1 MVHGSCDAGMFM
13 FGSLWVV
20 FVSFAFLV
28 LFVVG
33 SVLSAVFVL
42 LLLVLLDVFSN
53 SFARRMEAPK
63 IS

>member
-1 MVHGSCDAGMFM
+1 MHGSCDAGMFM
-13 FGSLWVV
+13 FGSLWV
-20 FVSFAFLV
+20 VSFAFLV

-33 SVLSAVFVL
+33 SVLSAVFVI

>member
-1 MVHGSCDAGMFM
+1 MHGSCDAGMFM
-13 FGSLWVV
+13 FRSLWV
-20 FVSFAFLV
+20 VSFAFLV

-33 SVLSAVFVL
+33 SVLSAVFVI